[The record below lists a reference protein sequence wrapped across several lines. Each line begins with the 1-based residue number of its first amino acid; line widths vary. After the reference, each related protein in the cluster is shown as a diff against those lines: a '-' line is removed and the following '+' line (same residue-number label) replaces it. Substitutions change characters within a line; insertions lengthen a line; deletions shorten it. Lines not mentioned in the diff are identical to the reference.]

1 MNVRGPALAVIR
13 GITEMNGSLAWRAF
27 DHEMRTEYSA
37 ESTKS
42 HERIPQCEALSLRAH
57 GL

>member
-1 MNVRGPALAVIR
+1 MAGV
-13 GITEMNGSLAWRAF
+13 
-27 DHEMRTEYSA
+27 DHEISTEYSA

-42 HERIPQCEALSLRAH
+42 HERNPQCEALSLRAH